1 MLLYGASG
9 HAKVICSALESRGIN
24 IIGIFDD
31 NLNIIKLDDYKVLG
45 LYNAQLYNDD
55 KIIIA
60 IGNNSIRKKIAV
72 TIQHEFGT
80 VSHSMSIVDKLTNI
94 GTGTVILH
102 NALIQRG
109 TIIGKHCI
117 INSSS
122 SIDHD
127 CIIDDF
133 VHISPGST
141 LCGNVEIGE
150 GTQIGAGST
159 VIQNLKIGKW
169 CTIGAGS
176 VVINNVPDYSVVVG
190 VPGKII
196 KNINK

>member
-9 HAKVICSALESRGIN
+9 HAKVICSALESSGIN

-31 NLNIIKLDDYKVLG
+31 NLNIIKLDNYKVIG
-45 LYNAQLYNDD
+45 LYNAYLFSDD

-60 IGNNSIRKKIAV
+60 IGNNSIRKKVAC
-72 TIQHEFGT
+72 TIKHEFGNAI
-80 VSHSMSIVDKLTNI
+80 HSKSIVDNLTNI
-94 GTGTVILH
+94 GAGTVILH

-109 TIIGKHCI
+109 TVIGKHCI

-127 CIIDDF
+127 CKIDDF